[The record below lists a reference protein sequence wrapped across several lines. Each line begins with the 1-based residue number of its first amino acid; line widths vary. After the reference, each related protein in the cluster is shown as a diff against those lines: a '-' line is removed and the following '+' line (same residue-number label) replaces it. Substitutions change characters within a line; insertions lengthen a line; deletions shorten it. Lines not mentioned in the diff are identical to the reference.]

1 MGLHNIPIRND
12 LNPIAAFIDW
22 VVCIYIYMCVCVRVY
37 KLEQLNFHDCPFKKI
52 MAPMPNQWFL
62 CSPETDHDNSKP
74 GMISIPPI
82 FMTRYGKSVKMDV
95 YGIGFT
101 TLNCIDMVV
110 FFRGFGGFFAVLNAK
125 KKPKILRLWMKLSHS
140 TRVTVRRCPPRSH
153 RTSVW
158 CFFSQRFSGRKAS
171 QKLGARW
178 DHFP

>member
-1 MGLHNIPIRND
+1 M
-12 LNPIAAFIDW
+12 
-22 VVCIYIYMCVCVRVY
+22 Y
-37 KLEQLNFHDCPFKKI
+37 KLEQLNFHDWPFKKI

-110 FFRGFGGFFAVLNAK
+110 FFAVLVGFSRFWMRKKSQKSSGFGWNCPIPPGLPCAGALQDHIEPRCGVFFRRGSVGVKHPKSLEPGGITS
-125 KKPKILRLWMKLSHS
+125 PKIPEKMFLDMFLVDSPS
-140 TRVTVRRCPPRSH
+140 
-153 RTSVW
+153 
-158 CFFSQRFSGRKAS
+158 
-171 QKLGARW
+171 
-178 DHFP
+178 